1 MNAAMTPSTAPALVI
16 VYRQDD
22 MHVSVF
28 ENMYDRADVYS
39 QTEHNIHWLKAGG
52 SPAEFPLI
60 RYMQMYKGLEKRN
73 RNYTLPILCKHE
85 KHDRR
90 SSELNVVHITKDDV
104 LQIYL
109 TSLFQCSAG
118 PLVVTDTRQVMAKE
132 NHTLLLEVQMVV
144 APHQAL
150 PQSFDYAVN
159 QIKEAF
165 CSRYMRPE
173 YCFPQSRHTA
183 VQWKEG
189 LFGFICIG

>member
-1 MNAAMTPSTAPALVI
+1 MNAAMTAATAPALVTI
-16 VYRQDD
+16 YCQDW
-22 MHVSVF
+22 MHVDVF
-28 ENMYDRADVYS
+28 ENIYDKTDVYS

-60 RYMQMYKGLEKRN
+60 RYMQMYKGLQERN
-73 RNYTLPILCKHE
+73 RNYTLPVLCKHA

-109 TSLFQCSAG
+109 TSLFQGSAG
-118 PLVVTDTRQVMAKE
+118 PLVVIDTRQVIAKE
-132 NHTLLLEVQMVV
+132 NRTLLLEVHMVV
-144 APHQAL
+144 APHQTL

-165 CSRYMRPE
+165 CRRYMRPE
-173 YCFPQSRHTA
+173 YCFPQSRHAA